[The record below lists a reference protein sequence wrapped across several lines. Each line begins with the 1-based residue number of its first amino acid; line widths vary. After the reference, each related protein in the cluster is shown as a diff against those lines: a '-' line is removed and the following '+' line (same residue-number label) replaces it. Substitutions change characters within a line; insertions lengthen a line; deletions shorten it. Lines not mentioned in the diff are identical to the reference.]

1 MEITRG
7 YVAMNILMIDELPI
21 YIHGMKIELKR
32 VMPECTVF
40 ATNSF
45 EDAQVI
51 LASTPINIILL
62 DGEMKCSDFIQSL
75 TSNWPTLPIVV
86 MLRKTTDRIFNFYI
100 RQNVKGIFTKELPVE
115 KISQILSMVASGVVC
130 FPEQAVVHREQP
142 VSTLPIHSLSR
153 RQQEVLKL
161 LANGG
166 TNKQISRQLNISAG
180 TVKVHL
186 ESIFHRLQVN
196 NRTQAAMLYFKYIAN

>member
-1 MEITRG
+1 
-7 YVAMNILMIDELPI
+7 MNILMIDELPI
-21 YIHGMKIELKR
+21 YIHGMKTELKR

-40 ATNSF
+40 ATNSI
-45 EDAQVI
+45 EDAQSI
-51 LASTPINIILL
+51 LSSRQISIVLL
-62 DGEMKCSDFIQSL
+62 DGEIKCSDFINIL
-75 TSNWPTLPIVV
+75 TSERPALPIVV
-86 MLRKTTDRIFNFYI
+86 MLRKTTERIFNFYI
-100 RQNVKGIFTKELPVE
+100 RQNVKGIFTKDLSVE
-115 KISQILSMVASGVVC
+115 KISQILTMVSSGVVC

-142 VSTLPIHSLSR
+142 TFAAPIHSLSQ
-153 RQQEVLKL
+153 RQQEVLHL

-196 NRTQAAMLYFKYIAN
+196 NRTQAAMIYFKYIAN

>member
-1 MEITRG
+1 
-7 YVAMNILMIDELPI
+7 MIDELPI
-21 YIHGMKIELKR
+21 YIHGMKTELKR

-51 LASTPINIILL
+51 LASTPVNIILL

-86 MLRKTTDRIFNFYI
+86 MLRKATDRIFNFYI

-130 FPEQAVVHREQP
+130 FPEQAVVHRNSP
-142 VSTLPIHSLSR
+142 LAHCRSTLSR

-186 ESIFHRLQVN
+186 ESIFIGFR
-196 NRTQAAMLYFKYIAN
+196 